1 MKIKILI
8 TTFCFLTSLSTIAAP
23 LKMEMIFLSPKKLSM
38 MLDLIDQYQRIK
50 YSQHV
55 SQAEGEK
62 CVPMGDG
69 CFHPQLGFIEKQS
82 EVKTPE
88 LLEEKKFELKN
99 FHSLETNLVDCDKSY
114 AFDIFCGKAKG
125 ASGEA
130 LIEVWFDISSSLRI
144 VDYNRDPEQCAR
156 REFMEKIQKSCGGK
170 VSFSVFNTSLKQIT
184 DLGSACLGHGTNDQK
199 KLLRWMTETKAKQL
213 VVVTDIDEMSEEM
226 KDFLESRGAKMT
238 GDGVK
243 AFTATDLVDY
253 AKEYVRFCK

>member
-1 MKIKILI
+1 MKKILLFI
-8 TTFCFLTSLSTIAAP
+8 CFNLLLSMSLKAAP
-23 LKMEMIFLSPKKLSM
+23 LKMEMIFLSPKKMSM
-38 MLDLIDQYQRIK
+38 ILDLIDQYQRIK
-50 YSQHV
+50 YSQYV
-55 SQAEGEK
+55 SQSEGEK

-69 CFHPQLGFIEKQS
+69 CFHPQFGFIEKKN

-99 FHSLETNLVDCDKSY
+99 FHSLETNIVDCDKSY
-114 AFDIFCGKAKG
+114 AFDIFCGKAQAG
-125 ASGEA
+125 SANSM
-130 LIEVWFDISSSLRI
+130 IEVWFDISSSLRT

-156 REFMEKIQKSCGGK
+156 REFMEKIQKSCGNK

-243 AFTATDLVDY
+243 AFTADDLVDY